1 MTKIMFAIDV
11 PWIWNPNVADHNSG
25 IRVEWAEG
33 GGGRRYPPERERV
46 ESESHTSNS
55 RHS

>member
-25 IRVEWAEG
+25 VRVEWAEG